1 MVSLRAFLTAAAA
14 IAAAAA
20 EDEDHSGINKE
31 TCYTWPFVELGTT
44 SMVGETF
51 FKFPQKVSQDS
62 KYSNFKAVMPSLE
75 YNQNIGPTEGVEVYV
90 AVQVRYF
97 LTLV

>member
-1 MVSLRAFLTAAAA
+1 
-14 IAAAAA
+14 
-20 EDEDHSGINKE
+20 
-31 TCYTWPFVELGTT
+31 
-44 SMVGETF
+44 
-51 FKFPQKVSQDS
+51 
-62 KYSNFKAVMPSLE
+62 MPSLE